1 MSTSSRL
8 SPNIQ
13 GLYANVV
20 ADLQAYY
27 DNAVLLPNS
36 TLIPNQINIAG
47 GTGDTVQFPIQT
59 AFSVGATL
67 TEMEDIVT
75 NHPNDF
81 AATASNIQAVK
92 RGSGTYV
99 TEESL
104 EDGNFDQV
112 RQAVVSQLSSSA
124 ANATDVAGFLTMLN
138 NTETAP
144 SDADELDGSTGNNIL
159 MVNQN
164 TVGASAGTV
173 DVNVVFSPQA
183 MGYMEKRA
191 IVAKMEE
198 DVQFDRHIVTG
209 TVRNG
214 FGQLRKDFIKAV
226 GSISGSLAVTDNAT
240 LADFAQ
246 TVALLRAANAPA
258 DASGFYYA
266 AITPQV
272 EYILSSLINGVNG
285 ASNIGSL
292 SDVGNRALVDAVI
305 SEAIGIRWLRTNNL
319 VTGVTNTQV

>member
-1 MSTSSRL
+1 MST
-8 SPNIQ
+8 NTGGIA

-36 TLIPNQINIAG
+36 MLIPNSINISG
-47 GTGDTVQFPIQT
+47 GAGDTVQFPLQT
-59 AFSVGATL
+59 AFAVGTSGL
-67 TEMEDIVT
+67 TEMQDIVT
-75 NHPNDF
+75 DAANDF
-81 AATASNIQAVK
+81 AATGLNIPAVK

-104 EDGNFDQV
+104 EDGQFDQV
-112 RQAVVSQLSSSA
+112 RNAVVSQLSSSA
-124 ANATDVAGFLTMLN
+124 ANATDIAGFRSIVN
-138 NTETAP
+138 GTEVVPT
-144 SDADELDGSTGNNIL
+144 DADVLDGSGL
-159 MVNQN
+159 KAKLVNPL
-164 TVGASAGTV
+164 VGDAAGAI
-173 DVNVVFSPQA
+173 DLNVVFSPQA

-214 FGQLRKDFIKAV
+214 FGKLRNDFTKCV
-226 GSISGSLAVTDNAT
+226 GSITGSLAVTDNAS
-240 LADFAQ
+240 LSDFAQ
-246 TVALLRAANAPA
+246 AVALLRAGNAPA

-272 EYILSSLINGVNG
+272 EYILSSFINGVNG
-285 ASNIGSL
+285 ATSVGSL

-319 VTGVTNTQV
+319 VTNITNTQG

>member
-1 MSTSSRL
+1 MSTNTSG
-8 SPNIQ
+8 IA

-36 TLIPNQINIAG
+36 TLIPNSINISG
-47 GTGDTVQFPIQT
+47 GAGDTVQFPLQT
-59 AFSVGATL
+59 AFAVGTSGL
-67 TEMEDIVT
+67 IEMQDIVT
-75 NHPNDF
+75 DAANDF
-81 AATASNIQAVK
+81 AATGLNISAVK

-104 EDGNFDQV
+104 EDGQFDQV
-112 RQAVVSQLSSSA
+112 RQAVVSQLSSAA
-124 ANATDVAGFLTMLN
+124 ANATDIAGFRSIVN
-138 NTETAP
+138 GTEVVPT
-144 SDADELDGSTGNNIL
+144 DGNVLDGSGLKAELI
-159 MVNQN
+159 NQA
-164 TVGASAGTV
+164 TVGAGGGKIAL
-173 DVNVVFSPQA
+173 NCVFSPQA

-214 FGQLRKDFIKAV
+214 FGKLRNDFTKCV
-226 GSISGSLAVTDNAT
+226 GSITGSLVTTDNAT
-240 LADFAQ
+240 LSDFAQ
-246 TVALLRAANAPA
+246 AVALLRAGNAPA

-272 EYILSSLINGVNG
+272 EYILSSFINGVNG
-285 ASNIGSL
+285 ATSVGSL

-319 VTGVTNTQV
+319 VTNITNTQG

>member
-1 MSTSSRL
+1 MSTNTL
-8 SPNIQ
+8 GIA

-36 TLIPNQINIAG
+36 TLIPNSINIAG
-47 GTGDTVQFPIQT
+47 GAGDTVQFPLQT
-59 AFSVGATL
+59 AFAVGETL
-67 TEMEDIVT
+67 AESADIVT
-75 NHPNDF
+75 TATNDF
-81 AATASNIQAVK
+81 AATGLNIAAVK
-92 RGSGTYV
+92 RGSGTFV

-104 EDGNFDQV
+104 EDGQFDQV
-112 RQAVVSQLSSSA
+112 RQAVVSQLSSAA
-124 ANATDVAGFLTMLN
+124 ANATDVAGFRSIVN
-138 NTETAP
+138 GTEVVPT
-144 SDADELDGSTGNNIL
+144 DGNVLDGSGLKATLI
-159 MVNQN
+159 NQA
-164 TVGASAGTV
+164 TVGAGGGKIAL
-173 DVNVVFSPQA
+173 NCVFSPQA

-214 FGQLRKDFIKAV
+214 FGKLRNDFTKLV
-226 GSISGSLAVTDNAT
+226 GSIDTSLATADNAT
-240 LADFAQ
+240 LSDFAQ
-246 TVALLRAANAPA
+246 AVALLRAGNAPA

-272 EYILSSLINGVNG
+272 EFILSSFINGVNG
-285 ASNIGSL
+285 ASSIGSL

-319 VTGVTNTQV
+319 VTNITNTQG

>member
-1 MSTSSRL
+1 MST
-8 SPNIQ
+8 NTGGIA

-36 TLIPNQINIAG
+36 MLIPNSINISG
-47 GTGDTVQFPIQT
+47 GAGDTVQFPLQT
-59 AFSVGATL
+59 AFGVGATL

-75 NHPNDF
+75 NHANDF
-81 AATASNIQAVK
+81 AATGLNIQAVK
-92 RGSGTYV
+92 RGSGTFV

-104 EDGNFDQV
+104 EDGQFDQV
-112 RQAVVSQLSSSA
+112 RNAVVSQLSQSA
-124 ANATDVAGFLTMLN
+124 ATATDQAGFRSIVN
-138 NTETAP
+138 GTEVVPT
-144 SDADELDGSTGNNIL
+144 DADVLDGTGLNAL
-159 MVNQN
+159 LVNS
-164 TVGASAGTV
+164 TVGAAAGAI
-173 DVNVVFSPQA
+173 DLNVVFSPQA

-214 FGQLRKDFIKAV
+214 FGKLRNDFTKCV
-226 GSISGSLAVTDNAT
+226 GSITGSLVTTDNAT
-240 LADFAQ
+240 LSDFAQ
-246 TVALLRAANAPA
+246 AVALLRASNAPA

-272 EYILSSLINGVNG
+272 EYILSSFISGVNG
-285 ASNIGSL
+285 ATSIGSL
-292 SDVGNRALVDAVI
+292 SDLGNRALVDAVI
-305 SEAIGIRWLRTNNL
+305 SEAIGIRWLRSNQL
-319 VTGVTNTQV
+319 VTNITNTQG

>member
-1 MSTSSRL
+1 MST
-8 SPNIQ
+8 NTGGIA

-36 TLIPNQINIAG
+36 TLIPNSINIAG
-47 GTGDTVQFPIQT
+47 GAGDTVQFPLQT

-75 NHPNDF
+75 NHANDF
-81 AATASNIQAVK
+81 AATGLNISAVK
-92 RGSGTYV
+92 RGSGTFV

-104 EDGNFDQV
+104 EDGQFDQV

-124 ANATDVAGFLTMLN
+124 ANATDVAGFRSIVN
-138 NTETAP
+138 GTETVP
-144 SDADELDGSTGNNIL
+144 TDGNVLDGTGLKADLI
-159 MVNQN
+159 NQA
-164 TVGASAGTV
+164 TVGAGGGKIAL
-173 DVNVVFSPQA
+173 NCVFSPQA

-214 FGQLRKDFIKAV
+214 FGKLRNDFTKLV
-226 GSISGSLAVTDNAT
+226 GSIDTSLATADNAT
-240 LADFAQ
+240 LSDFAQ
-246 TVALLRAANAPA
+246 AVALLRAGNAPA

-272 EYILSSLINGVNG
+272 EFILSSFINGVNG
-285 ASNIGSL
+285 SSSIGSL

-319 VTGVTNTQV
+319 VTNITNTQG

>member
-1 MSTSSRL
+1 MST
-8 SPNIQ
+8 NTGGIA

-36 TLIPNQINIAG
+36 MLIPNSINISG
-47 GTGDTVQFPIQT
+47 GAGDTVQFPLQT
-59 AFSVGATL
+59 AFGVGATL
-67 TEMEDIVT
+67 TEMEDIIT

-81 AATASNIQAVK
+81 AATGLNIQAVK

-104 EDGNFDQV
+104 EDGQFDQV
-112 RQAVVSQLSSSA
+112 RNAVVSQLSSSA
-124 ANATDVAGFLTMLN
+124 ANATDIAGFRSIVN
-138 NTETAP
+138 GTEVVPT
-144 SDADELDGSTGNNIL
+144 DADVLDGSGL
-159 MVNQN
+159 KAKLVNPL
-164 TVGASAGTV
+164 VGDAAGAI
-173 DVNVVFSPQA
+173 DLNVVFSPQA

-214 FGQLRKDFIKAV
+214 FGKLRNDFTKCV
-226 GSISGSLAVTDNAT
+226 GSITGSLAVTDNAS
-240 LADFAQ
+240 LSDFAQ
-246 TVALLRAANAPA
+246 AVALLRAGNAPA

-272 EYILSSLINGVNG
+272 EYILSSFINGVNG
-285 ASNIGSL
+285 ATSVGSL

-319 VTGVTNTQV
+319 VTNITNTQG

>member
-1 MSTSSRL
+1 MST
-8 SPNIQ
+8 NTGGIA

-36 TLIPNQINIAG
+36 MLIPNSINISG
-47 GTGDTVQFPIQT
+47 GAGDTVQFPLQT
-59 AFSVGATL
+59 AFGVGATL
-67 TEMEDIVT
+67 TEMEDIIT

-81 AATASNIQAVK
+81 AATGLNIQAVK

-104 EDGNFDQV
+104 EDGQFDQV
-112 RQAVVSQLSSSA
+112 RNAVVSQLSSSA
-124 ANATDVAGFLTMLN
+124 ANATDIAGFRSIVN
-138 NTETAP
+138 GTEVVPT
-144 SDADELDGSTGNNIL
+144 DADVLDGSGL
-159 MVNQN
+159 KAKLVNPL
-164 TVGASAGTV
+164 VGDAAGAI
-173 DVNVVFSPQA
+173 DLNVVFSPQA

-198 DVQFDRHIVTG
+198 DVQHDRHIVTG

-214 FGQLRKDFIKAV
+214 FGKLRNDFTKCV
-226 GSISGSLAVTDNAT
+226 GSITGSLVTTDNAT
-240 LADFAQ
+240 LSDFAQ
-246 TVALLRAANAPA
+246 AVALLRAGNAPA

-272 EYILSSLINGVNG
+272 EYILSSFINGVNG
-285 ASNIGSL
+285 ATSVGSL

-319 VTGVTNTQV
+319 VTNITNTQG

>member
-1 MSTSSRL
+1 MST
-8 SPNIQ
+8 NTGGIA

-36 TLIPNQINIAG
+36 MLIPNSINISG
-47 GTGDTVQFPIQT
+47 GAGDTVQFPLQT
-59 AFSVGATL
+59 AFAVGTSGL
-67 TEMEDIVT
+67 TEMQDIVT
-75 NHPNDF
+75 DAANDF
-81 AATASNIQAVK
+81 AATGLNISAVK

-104 EDGNFDQV
+104 EDGQFDQV
-112 RQAVVSQLSSSA
+112 RNAVVSQLSSAA
-124 ANATDVAGFLTMLN
+124 ANATDIAGFRSIVN
-138 NTETAP
+138 GTEVVPT
-144 SDADELDGSTGNNIL
+144 DADVLDGSGL
-159 MVNQN
+159 KAKLVNPL
-164 TVGASAGTV
+164 VGDAAGAI
-173 DVNVVFSPQA
+173 DLNVVFSPQA

-214 FGQLRKDFIKAV
+214 FGKLRNDFTKCV
-226 GSISGSLAVTDNAT
+226 GSITGSLAVTDNAS
-240 LADFAQ
+240 LSDFAQ
-246 TVALLRAANAPA
+246 AVALLRAGNAPA

-272 EYILSSLINGVNG
+272 EYILSSFINGVNG
-285 ASNIGSL
+285 ATSVGSL
-292 SDVGNRALVDAVI
+292 SDIGNRALVDAVI

-319 VTGVTNTQV
+319 VTNITNTQG

>member
-1 MSTSSRL
+1 MSTNTSG
-8 SPNIQ
+8 IA

-36 TLIPNQINIAG
+36 TLIPNSINISG
-47 GTGDTVQFPIQT
+47 GAGDTVQFPLQT
-59 AFSVGATL
+59 AFAVGTSGL
-67 TEMEDIVT
+67 IEMQDIVT
-75 NHPNDF
+75 DAANDF
-81 AATASNIQAVK
+81 AATGLNISAVK

-104 EDGNFDQV
+104 EDGQFDQV
-112 RQAVVSQLSSSA
+112 RQAVVSQLSSAA
-124 ANATDVAGFLTMLN
+124 ANATDIAGFRSIVN
-138 NTETAP
+138 GTEVVPT
-144 SDADELDGSTGNNIL
+144 DADVLDGSGL
-159 MVNQN
+159 KAKLVNPP
-164 TVGASAGTV
+164 VGAAAGAI
-173 DVNVVFSPQA
+173 DLNVVFSPQA

-214 FGQLRKDFIKAV
+214 FGKLRNDFTKCV
-226 GSISGSLAVTDNAT
+226 GSITGSLVTTDNAT
-240 LADFAQ
+240 LSDFAQ
-246 TVALLRAANAPA
+246 AVALLRAGNAPA

-272 EYILSSLINGVNG
+272 EYILSSFINGVNG
-285 ASNIGSL
+285 ATSVGSL

-319 VTGVTNTQV
+319 VTNITNTQG